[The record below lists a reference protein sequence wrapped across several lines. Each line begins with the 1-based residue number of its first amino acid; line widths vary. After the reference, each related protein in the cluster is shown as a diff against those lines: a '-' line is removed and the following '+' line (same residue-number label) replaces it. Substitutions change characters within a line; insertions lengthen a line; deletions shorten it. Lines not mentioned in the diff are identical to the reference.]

1 MIRLIMGGT
10 RSGKSS
16 FAERIANSIGGSDV
30 IYLAT
35 AEIRDEEMKKRV
47 KRHRQDRPAS
57 WQTIEEPYQVSKV
70 LENVPRKSVV
80 LLDCITVL
88 ISNLLLR
95 GEAVDKDQNDFKIEG
110 KEIDILSE
118 LESVIK
124 AAQENKLELIM
135 VTNEV
140 GLGLVPTYKLGRE
153 YRDISGKANHYLA
166 QKADEVYLLSAGLAI
181 EIKEMGLKNLAK
193 FS

>member
-16 FAERIANSIGGSDV
+16 FAEQIANSIGSNDV

-35 AEIRDEEMKKRV
+35 AEIRDEEMKERV
-47 KRHRQDRPAS
+47 KRHRKDRPAS
-57 WQTIEEPYQVSKV
+57 WQTIEEAYQVSKV
-70 LENVPRKSVV
+70 LESVPLKSVV

-95 GEAVDKDQNDFKIEG
+95 GEEVDKDQNHFKIAG
-110 KEIDILSE
+110 KEIDILRE

-124 AAQENKLELIM
+124 EAQENKLELIM

-153 YRDISGKANHYLA
+153 YRDISGKANQYLA
-166 QKADEVYLLSAGLAI
+166 GKADEVYLLSAGLPI